1 MLEYDGQYISFE
13 DKWTVDLK
21 QVNFITLKQNWEDQN
36 YHIKLH
42 IGAKEVRIILNSK
55 EDLDELTE
63 HWKRL
68 NDDKNKFR

>member
-42 IGAKEVRIILNSK
+42 IGTKEVRIILNSK
-55 EDLDELTE
+55 EELDELTE
-63 HWKRL
+63 HWKKL
-68 NDDKNKFR
+68 NDNKNKFR